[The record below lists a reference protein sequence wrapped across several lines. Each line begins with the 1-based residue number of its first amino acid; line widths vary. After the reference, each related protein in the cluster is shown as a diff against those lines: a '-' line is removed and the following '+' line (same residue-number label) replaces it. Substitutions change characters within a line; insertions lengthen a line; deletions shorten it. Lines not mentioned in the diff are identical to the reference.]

1 MFCCLLAAAVLGP
14 LGLWVRSGVKAAADG
29 SDAICCANRRTVI
42 FVAVAGML
50 TAAVCLLILTLPQ
63 NAPFHHICR
72 FIAAPG

>member
-14 LGLWVRSGVKAAADG
+14 LGLWLAPATQGSG
-29 SDAICCANRRTVI
+29 AICCTNRRTAI
-42 FVAVAGML
+42 FVAAAGL
-50 TAAVCLLILTLPQ
+50 FIAAVCLLILTLPQ